1 VRIADKFKDNR
12 LSRILQIELNLMPH
26 NVIYGVRAMNAK
38 PSFRPVPCNGG
49 WQILVTWPNARTEQ
63 LGGYSSE
70 AEAVKWINNV
80 SDKWTDKALA
90 GKKYRHR
97 TFNAKAI
104 VQLFAVRLTAGIAR
118 CLDRVRA

>member
-1 VRIADKFKDNR
+1 
-12 LSRILQIELNLMPH
+12 
-26 NVIYGVRAMNAK
+26 MNAK

-49 WQILVTWPNARTEQ
+49 WQIFVTWPNARTEQ

-90 GKKYRHR
+90 GKKYRRR